1 MAKSVQFEEIHAKA
15 AGIDI
20 GSRGVFVS
28 IDGEQV
34 VNFKTF
40 TSDYQLCCNYLTDNG
55 IISAAM
61 EATGV
66 YWYTLY
72 EMLEQ
77 HGIEVC
83 LVHPMETQQV
93 PGRKSDPKDCRWIQ
107 KIYSA
112 GLLRESIVAKGEL
125 KELRMLTRER
135 LDLIQMGSTYI
146 RELLKTYCQRHCEGD
161 SPKQSIDR

>member
-1 MAKSVQFEEIHAKA
+1 MAKVVQFEEIHAKA

-40 TSDYQLCCNYLTDNG
+40 TSDYQLCCKYLKDNG
-55 IISAAM
+55 IASVAM

-66 YWYTLY
+66 YWMTLY

-83 LVHPMETQQV
+83 LVHPMEIQQV
-93 PGRKSDPKDCRWIQ
+93 PGRKSDPKDSRWIQ

-146 RELLKTYCQRHCEGD
+146 NKMQKYLELICN
-161 SPKQSIDR
+161 SIFYVI

>member
-1 MAKSVQFEEIHAKA
+1 MNKVIQFEEIHAKA

-34 VNFKTF
+34 VSFKTF
-40 TSDYQLCCNYLTDNG
+40 TSDYQLCCDYLKENG
-55 IISAAM
+55 IVSVAM

-66 YWYTLY
+66 YWMCLY

-83 LVHPMETQQV
+83 LVHHNGNATSQGSQI
-93 PGRKSDPKDCRWIQ
+93 RPKRQ
-107 KIYSA
+107 S
-112 GLLRESIVAKGEL
+112 
-125 KELRMLTRER
+125 
-135 LDLIQMGSTYI
+135 LDSKDLFSGTAS
-146 RELLKTYCQRHCEGD
+146 
-161 SPKQSIDR
+161 